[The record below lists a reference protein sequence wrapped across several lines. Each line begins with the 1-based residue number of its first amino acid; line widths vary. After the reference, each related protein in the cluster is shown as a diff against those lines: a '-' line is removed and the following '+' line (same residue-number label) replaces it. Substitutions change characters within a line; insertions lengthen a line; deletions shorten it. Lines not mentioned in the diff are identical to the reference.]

1 MLPKLLRAMLLILPA
16 AFAGVT
22 SPSEIGSDISI
33 LTHNDLYGEANRHEA
48 LLMQQV
54 IPPGEQTEC

>member
-1 MLPKLLRAMLLILPA
+1 MIPMLLRAILVILSVPV

-33 LTHNDLYGEANRHEA
+33 LTHNDLYGEAG
-48 LLMQQV
+48 
-54 IPPGEQTEC
+54 PSTERC